1 MAVPIDFTGQRLPKS
16 VLCLLSCRNKKVRR
30 TPGMLQ
36 LSIRTKDCLY
46 RYPMFLPGNGGML
59 PLSFSHGRRPL
70 LFPDVFCPVTKHV
83 LIPMFLTQERYRAG
97 LGSRKK
103 LRIRIGFRRIRNIC
117 TARAANSRP
126 YIHNRHLP
134 EKYKFEKFT
143 IWS

>member
-36 LSIRTKDCLY
+36 LS
-46 RYPMFLPGNGGML
+46 
-59 PLSFSHGRRPL
+59 FSHGRCPL

-134 EKYKFEKFT
+134 EKYKFDRKAHVRT
-143 IWS
+143 PGQVDCPGWVVIGLR